1 MSRQTYYGEYV
12 MENEIHHRGIY
23 SALWRIWVSAS
34 TNRRTHGFSGIPP
47 ISQTV
52 YANISNAITECGL
65 GIVSDGRTNKIH
77 FQFALDDLLLLKS
90 KEIV

>member
-1 MSRQTYYGEYV
+1 MKSTIGVFIRHCEGFEYQRLLTEELMV
-12 MENEIHHRGIY
+12 LVEFLQSVKQYM
-23 SALWRIWVSAS
+23 
-34 TNRRTHGFSGIPP
+34 
-47 ISQTV
+47 
-52 YANISNAITECGL
+52 YANNSNAITECGL